1 MKSLVISVILF
12 TALGLNA
19 QTSDCLTNG
28 AGKKP
33 LFDAQR
39 AKKAAM
45 TMDSISNTSAAI
57 SEYKKELDFRL
68 KAERLCADFD
78 LKKPYIILFC

>member
-45 TMDSISNTSAAI
+45 TMD
-57 SEYKKELDFRL
+57 
-68 KAERLCADFD
+68 
-78 LKKPYIILFC
+78 

>member
-12 TALGLNA
+12 STLGLNA
-19 QTSDCLTNG
+19 QTSDCLTTG

-45 TMDSISNTSAAI
+45 TMDSINNTSASI
-57 SEYKKELDFRL
+57 SEYRKELEFRL
-68 KAERLCADFD
+68 KAEKLSIRSTR
-78 LKKPYIILFC
+78 IE